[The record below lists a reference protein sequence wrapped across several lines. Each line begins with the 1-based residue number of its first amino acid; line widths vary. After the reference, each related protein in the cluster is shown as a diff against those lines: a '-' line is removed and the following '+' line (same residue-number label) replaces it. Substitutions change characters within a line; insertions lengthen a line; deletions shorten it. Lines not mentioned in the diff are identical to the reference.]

1 MMMPRE
7 IWRRIQ
13 AILVRA
19 YTDIWFE
26 QMKNFFTGVVFLVG
40 LVMVS
45 FWLSELI
52 SELLSLDEEFG
63 FLVFTAFLLVGGAIL
78 TRRSDD

>member
-1 MMMPRE
+1 
-7 IWRRIQ
+7 
-13 AILVRA
+13 
-19 YTDIWFE
+19 
-26 QMKNFFTGVVFLVG
+26 MKNFFTGVVFLVG